1 VTTTGSGGT
10 GFGPLLDSL
19 ALLEGLDVRLGGG
32 WGIDVLAGRVT
43 REHHDVDLFVPEEH
57 VADAAERFGPAG
69 FHLVVDESPTRQVL
83 EAPGGRRVDLNGI
96 VYREGGHAVQTDASG
111 DMELFPS
118 WGWTKR
124 RIAGR
129 TVVCLTAEAQRLK
142 HRGYPPRPQDAADLD
157 SIAGIA
163 EPSRFDRTVRRME
176 AGEDD
181 LIDAIET
188 ASDRLLE
195 PFGLW
200 PLPASKPDAKA
211 REHARTFATLVVGR
225 PPVGFARLEQVDGH
239 THMGQLSVLPEYGG
253 LGLGRDL
260 VEASCRLAE
269 ERGDGV
275 ITLTTFADV
284 TFNAPW
290 YRRLGFADLSRPLR
304 GELQMVIA
312 DESDLASY
320 GRRVVMGRPL
330 GGTG

>member
-1 VTTTGSGGT
+1 VNIASSGGT
-10 GFGPLLDSL
+10 EFGPLLDSL
-19 ALLEGLDVRLGGG
+19 AALEGLDVRLGGG

-43 REHHDVDLFVPEEH
+43 REHHDVDLFVPQEH
-57 VADAAERFGPAG
+57 LPEAAGRFRRAG
-69 FHLVVDESPTRQVL
+69 FRLIVDEPPTRQVL

-96 VYREGGHAVQTDASG
+96 VYRDGGHAVQADAGG

-118 WGWTKR
+118 WGWTQR
-124 RIAGR
+124 RIGGR
-129 TVVCLTAEAQRLK
+129 TVVCLTAEAQRSK

-157 SIAGIA
+157 SIAGIS
-163 EPSRFDRTVRRME
+163 EPSRFDRRVRRME
-176 AGEDD
+176 PGEDD

-211 REHARTFATLVVGR
+211 REQARTFATLVVGR

-239 THMGQLSVLPEYGG
+239 AHIGQLSVLPEYGG

-269 ERGDGV
+269 ERGDAV
-275 ITLTTFADV
+275 ITLTTFAEV
-284 TFNAPW
+284 PFNAPW
-290 YRRLGFADLSRPLR
+290 YRRLGFADLSGPLT
-304 GELQMVIA
+304 GELGTVLA
-312 DESDLASY
+312 DESDLTSY
-320 GRRVVMGRPL
+320 GTRLVMGRPL
-330 GGTG
+330 GRAG

>member
-1 VTTTGSGGT
+1 MNVAGSGGT
-10 GFGPLLDSL
+10 GFGPLLHSL
-19 ALLEGLDVRLGGG
+19 ARLEGLDVRLGGG
-32 WGIDVLAGRVT
+32 WGVDVLAGKVT
-43 REHHDVDLFVPEEH
+43 REHHDVDLFVPQEH
-57 VADAAERFGPAG
+57 LADAVERFRAAG
-69 FHLVVDESPTRQVL
+69 FHLVVDESPTRLVL

-96 VYREGGHAVQTDASG
+96 VYRDGGHAVQRDAG
-111 DMELFPS
+111 GEMELFPS
-118 WGWTKR
+118 WGWTHK

-142 HRGYPPRPQDAADLD
+142 HRGYPPRPQDAADLE

-163 EPSRFDRTVRRME
+163 EPPRFDRTVRRME

-211 REHARTFATLVVGR
+211 REQARTFATLVVGR

-275 ITLTTFADV
+275 ITLTTFAEV
-284 TFNAPW
+284 PFNAPW
-290 YRRLGFADLSRPLR
+290 YRRLGFADLSRPPT
-304 GELQMVIA
+304 GELAMVMA
-312 DESDLASY
+312 DESDLAGY
-320 GRRVVMGRPL
+320 GGRVVMGRAL

>member
-1 VTTTGSGGT
+1 VTTTGSSGT

-43 REHHDVDLFVPEEH
+43 RDHHDVDLFVPEGH
-57 VADAAERFGPAG
+57 LADAAERLRPGG

-83 EAPGGRRVDLNGI
+83 EAPDGRRVDLNGI
-96 VYREGGHAVQTDASG
+96 AYRDGGHAVQTDAGG

-118 WGWTKR
+118 WGWTHR
-124 RIAGR
+124 TIAGR

-163 EPSRFDRTVRRME
+163 EPSRFDRTVRRMGT
-176 AGEDD
+176 GEDD

-225 PPVGFARLEQVDGH
+225 PPVGFARLEQVDSH
-239 THMGQLSVLPEYGG
+239 AHLGQLSVLREYGG

-260 VEASCRLAE
+260 VGASCRLAE

-275 ITLTTFADV
+275 ITLTTFAEV
-284 TFNAPW
+284 PFNAPW
-290 YRRLGFADLSRPLR
+290 YRRLGFADLSRPLT
-304 GELQMVIA
+304 GELAMVMA
-312 DESDLASY
+312 DESDLARY

-330 GGTG
+330 GRTG